1 MVSIL
6 KGPNMMRIKLD
17 ECAYMPERGHP
28 MDAGLDLKAPYSF
41 TIYPGQRMDIDTGV
55 HVEIPDGCVG
65 LVTSKSGLMR
75 DKGIISE
82 GTIDSSYR
90 GSIHAILI
98 NTSKQIVDFEVGD
111 KITQLV
117 ILNCFIPDIEIVD
130 KLSNT
135 DRGDCGF
142 GSTGK

>member
-1 MVSIL
+1 
-6 KGPNMMRIKLD
+6 MRIKLD
-17 ECAYMPERGHP
+17 EGAFMPERGHP
-28 MDAGLDLKAPYSF
+28 LDAGLDLKAPYSF
-41 TIYPGQRMDIDTGV
+41 TIYPGERKDVDTGV

-75 DKGIISE
+75 DKGITSE

-90 GSIHAILI
+90 GSIHAVLF
-98 NTSKQIVDFEVGD
+98 NNSKQIVDFEVGD

-117 ILNCFIPDIEIVD
+117 ILNCFIPDIQAVS
-130 KLSNT
+130 KLSDT
-135 DRGDCGF
+135 DRGSNGF